1 MQPVQHSRC
10 GHHHVV
16 WNTQQDVLLLQNI
29 IVVSKQWSSANK
41 WQVHLLTV
49 FSFSHRSI
57 TCSAG
62 LHSLHCRISLYC
74 FTLLQCIKENIA
86 VSIIENVW
94 SNNTKFALCEASSKH
109 GRLYAMAIL
118 FWHSVTLVSMA
129 KHIKLL
135 YCVLSHHS
143 TFLTRDILAKTWQ
156 DHLDR
161 WARTSKSKKGKKN
174 RHQGWQLHLYG
185 DTPLLNVQEQ
195 IWHKGSRGRCNHLFQ
210 ILSKSVKGFPSCEAP
225 KWGFPIDF
233 AACDWSY
240 ETALTLRSIGICNTE
255 WWHLNWHSTQKK
267 RYS

>member
-29 IVVSKQWSSANK
+29 IVVSKQWSSADK

-74 FTLLQCIKENIA
+74 FTLLQCITENIA

-118 FWHSVTLVSMA
+118 FWHSVTLVYAA
-129 KHIKLL
+129 KNIKLL

-185 DTPLLNVQEQ
+185 DTPALNYKNHIWNKADVIICFKFYRNRLRDFWPVRGQNGGCHWLWQSLLQHVSTTVLPVINNIAIRWV
-195 IWHKGSRGRCNHLFQ
+195 CYHL
-210 ILSKSVKGFPSCEAP
+210 VYTC
-225 KWGFPIDF
+225 
-233 AACDWSY
+233 Y
-240 ETALTLRSIGICNTE
+240 
-255 WWHLNWHSTQKK
+255 
-267 RYS
+267 